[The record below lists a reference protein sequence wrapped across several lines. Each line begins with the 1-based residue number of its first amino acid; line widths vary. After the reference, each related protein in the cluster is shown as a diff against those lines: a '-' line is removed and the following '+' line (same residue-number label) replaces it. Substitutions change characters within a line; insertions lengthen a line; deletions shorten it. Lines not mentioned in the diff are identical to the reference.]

1 MESKR
6 CKEFSKVKHWR
17 MRRRRTA
24 HSDGRR
30 SVRMKVRRL
39 QRLIPGGEGMQA
51 DRLFLR
57 TADYIVHLQLQVH
70 ILQTLSKVYQ
80 PSL

>member
-6 CKEFSKVKHWR
+6 CKEFSKAKHWR

-30 SVRMKVRRL
+30 SVRMKVKRL
-39 QRLIPGGEGMQA
+39 QKLIPGGKGMQP

-57 TADYIVHLQLQVH
+57 TADYIMHLQLQVH